1 MMIDVCYVIVLYK
14 LTWIIEIYSFL
25 LVFMLVISIGCL
37 VIYLTP
43 IQTIIIIIVIRV
55 INAAAIFVNY
65 LVCRY

>member
-43 IQTIIIIIVIRV
+43 IRTIIIIIVIRV